1 MKKILIVLL
10 SLFAITGC
18 GNKVYDKYQA
28 TKVAKNDT
36 RIKTYTNITYDEY
49 TKKIEEKESF
59 VILLWQTGCSHC
71 EAFEPKLNKI
81 ISYFNLNVYG
91 LNLAEL
97 SEEEYAK
104 VKNKTFISGTPTMV
118 YIKEGRNSQK
128 LVGDKDE
135 SEILEF
141 LTKIG
146 YLKEK

>member
-1 MKKILIVLL
+1 MKKLL
-10 SLFAITGC
+10 SLFVVTIICITLTGC
-18 GNKVYDKYQA
+18 
-28 TKVAKNDT
+28 T
-36 RIKTYTNITYDEY
+36 RSITYS
-49 TKKIEEKESF
+49 TFKKNIKNKESMI
-59 VILLWQTGCSHC
+59 VEVVQTGCSHC

-81 ISYFNLNVYG
+81 ISYFNLNIYG